1 MNKDKFAGKVYLELT
16 FWSNVR
22 TTAGTRHLS
31 VLMPCNQEPP
41 PEKKQKQNV
50 TKNSNQYAGPGS
62 FVPAGDHPNSPS
74 ESHSRQPSDVLP
86 SYMRTPNHAAN
97 LYVAPYEN
105 NWNSH
110 MDGLTQELGN
120 FGLSS
125 QTRRRESFPVSF
137 PFSQF
142 FFFQSSSSII

>member
-22 TTAGTRHLS
+22 ISAETLHLP
-31 VLMPCNQEPP
+31 VLIPCIQEPP
-41 PEKKQKQNV
+41 PEKKQKQKV
-50 TKNSNQYAGPGS
+50 SKNSNQYAGPGS
-62 FVPAGDHPNSPS
+62 FIPAGDPNSPS
-74 ESHSRQPSDVLP
+74 ESHSRQASDVLP

-105 NWNSH
+105 NWNPH
-110 MDGLTQELGN
+110 IDGLTQELGN

-137 PFSQF
+137 LCSQLFSF
-142 FFFQSSSSII
+142 RSFSSII